1 MLDDMKRIGHKGAH
15 TIEAGNT
22 IASFEV
28 ARDLGVDMIEFDVLR
43 HPYNMRGGPQH
54 GQLVIAHD
62 PHDAGEREDTTLLT
76 LEAALDHL
84 AAPGFTHIGLDVDM
98 KHRGYELELIDALR
112 ERDLIHRTTITTMHV
127 ESLAL
132 IREHVPRA
140 DGPRLG
146 ITIPKVSRDYLAM
159 PSFVRPLLWAGIAEH
174 RLRQPARV
182 AGMLERGEIEAVMAF
197 HAVVTPRLVKAVHD
211 AGGELYSWTVDDAHT
226 IIKLADMGVDG
237 IVSNDPR
244 LFDDA
249 LEVIAATA

>member
-28 ARDLGVDMIEFDVLR
+28 ARDLAVDMIEFDVIR
-43 HPYNMRGGPQH
+43 HPYETRGP
-54 GQLVIAHD
+54 LVIAHD
-62 PHDAGEREDTTLLT
+62 PNDAAAREDTTLLT

-84 AAPGFTHIGLDVDM
+84 AGPEFSHIGLDVDM
-98 KHRGYELELIDALR
+98 KHRGFELQLIDALD
-112 ERDLIHRTTITTMHV
+112 ERDLTTRTTITTMHA

-132 IREHVPRA
+132 IREHVSRA
-140 DGPRLG
+140 HGPRLG
-146 ITIPKVSRDYLAM
+146 ITIPKVSRDYLSM
-159 PSFVRPLLWAGIAEH
+159 PSIVKPLLYAGIFEH
-174 RLRQPARV
+174 RLRQPPRV
-182 AGMLERGEIEAVMAF
+182 AGMLERGEIDAVMAF
-197 HAVVTPRLVKAVHD
+197 HALVTPRLVKAVHD
-211 AGGELYSWTVDDAHT
+211 AGGELYSWTVDDAHM

-249 LEVIAATA
+249 LALAAA